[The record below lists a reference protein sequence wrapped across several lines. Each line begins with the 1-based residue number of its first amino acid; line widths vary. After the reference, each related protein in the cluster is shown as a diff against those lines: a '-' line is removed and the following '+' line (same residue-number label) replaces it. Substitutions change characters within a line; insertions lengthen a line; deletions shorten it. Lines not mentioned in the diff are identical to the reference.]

1 MESITNIGESNAAG
15 KNSTNSNGQPNSVCN
30 ENYHFLFE
38 QATDAIMVTDFQ
50 GNFKNVNSSL
60 CTMFGYSREEL
71 LGLNVRV
78 LLDAEHYKEMPIR
91 FDLLAAGENIFNERK
106 MVHKDGT
113 IVYVEANS
121 KKFRED
127 RILAIAR
134 DITKRKITEAVLQKS
149 EANLHTIFDT
159 TDTIYVLMDHDL
171 RIISYNPRAF
181 AFAQHELGH
190 HIETSEY
197 LLDYFPAEKQPL
209 LLFHMK
215 EVLAGKPVHYEVSYP
230 QSDGSFH
237 WYHVRMFP
245 ISKGDNHIYG
255 LMLAVSDITE
265 EKLLEQRLLD
275 QKVQEQKKI
284 TRAVLQAQEKERN
297 HIGRELHDNISQVL
311 SCIKLYLDVIDKDP
325 GNREELVEKSREFI
339 NAAIRDIR
347 LLSRQQVTPQITE
360 DIKELIEELTQ
371 CLNVNSGTGTKF
383 YCRVAGHL
391 SMDEDLKLNIYRI
404 VQEQINNI
412 LKYAEASQATI
423 SINKSNGKIYVS
435 VMDNG
440 KGFDPSIK
448 RKGIGIS
455 NIINRIESYNGE
467 VIMESSP
474 GKGCKLEIRIPH
486 PGM

>member
-1 MESITNIGESNAAG
+1 MEHLTNMGENNSAG
-15 KNSTNSNGQPNSVCN
+15 KPTNSSGQPNMAGH

-60 CTMFGYSREEL
+60 CAMFGYTREEL

-78 LLDAEHYKEMPIR
+78 LLDAEHLKELPIR

-113 IVYVEANS
+113 IIYVEANS

-134 DITKRKITEAVLQKS
+134 DITKRKITEAILQKS

-159 TDTIYVLMDHDL
+159 TDTIYVLLDHDL

-181 AFAQHELGH
+181 AFAQNELGQPM
-190 HIETSEY
+190 ETSEY
-197 LLDYFPAEKQPL
+197 FLDYFPAEKQPL
-209 LLFHMK
+209 LLFYMK
-215 EVLAGKPVHYEVSYP
+215 EVLAGKPIHYEVRYP
-230 QSDGSFH
+230 QVNGSFH

-255 LMLAVSDITE
+255 LMLEVSDITE
-265 EKLLEQRLLD
+265 EKLLEQQLLD
-275 QKVQEQKKI
+275 QKIQEQKKI
-284 TRAVLQAQEKERN
+284 TRAVLQAQEIERN

-311 SCIKLYLDVIDKDP
+311 SVIKLYLDVIDKDP
-325 GNREELVEKSREFI
+325 DNRKQLVEKSREFI
-339 NAAIRDIR
+339 STAIRDIR
-347 LLSRQQVTPQITE
+347 LLSRQQVTPQMAE
-360 DIKELIEELTQ
+360 DIKELIEELIAGV
-371 CLNVNSGTGTKF
+371 NVNSDTGTKF
-383 YCRVAGHL
+383 YCRVANL
-391 SMDEDLKLNIYRI
+391 SICEDLKLNIYRI

-412 LKYAEASQATI
+412 LKYAEATQATI
-423 SINKSNGKIYVS
+423 SINEGNGKIYVS
-435 VMDNG
+435 VIDNG

-467 VIMESSP
+467 VIIESSP

-486 PGM
+486 